1 MTGDIRRIA
10 DVRSR
15 DEAAEDA
22 IVALWS
28 GVADVPDQRPSL
40 NSLASGLDDKPSVP
54 PPKPPLPPARY
65 WSEGQ
70 EVALNQ
76 KRFRIVS
83 RLGSGSHGTTFKV
96 LELDGDRE
104 VGCFAAKVVY
114 DKTGGERALKAFR
127 SARLPSGESPYL
139 ATIFETTPQWD
150 LGI

>member
-1 MTGDIRRIA
+1 M
-10 DVRSR
+10 
-15 DEAAEDA
+15 
-22 IVALWS
+22 ALWP
-28 GVADVPDQRPSL
+28 GLADVPDQRPSL
-40 NSLASGLDDKPSVP
+40 NSLASVLNDAP
-54 PPKPPLPPARY
+54 PALTTMLLPPARY

-139 ATIFETTPQWD
+139 ATIFETSPQWD